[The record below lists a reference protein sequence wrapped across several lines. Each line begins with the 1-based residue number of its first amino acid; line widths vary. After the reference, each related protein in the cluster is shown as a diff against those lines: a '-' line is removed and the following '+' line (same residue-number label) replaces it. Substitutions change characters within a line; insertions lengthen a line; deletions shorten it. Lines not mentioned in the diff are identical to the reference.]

1 MDGRIDQPGSAIEG
15 IGIRVRALH
24 DDWEDDV
31 IGAGDKFLAVRNDLQ
46 LRTSHA
52 IMDARYVQRMCNIS
66 TSNIDQIDDFSF
78 NQEVLITMLHA
89 MPDLNNAVLYVNKT
103 LGAQIDNAALVA
115 GNVFHMAEDPFG
127 KWVPHVRQVPIH
139 INERI
144 VDTEATVT

>member
-1 MDGRIDQPGSAIEG
+1 
-15 IGIRVRALH
+15 
-24 DDWEDDV
+24 
-31 IGAGDKFLAVRNDLQ
+31 
-46 LRTSHA
+46 
-52 IMDARYVQRMCNIS
+52 MDARYVQRMCNIS

-89 MPDLNNAVLYVNKT
+89 MPDLNNAV
-103 LGAQIDNAALVA
+103 